1 MYMITRPISVL
12 AVEDDKFITR
22 AYQAK
27 FESEGFNVRF
37 AHDGVEAIGLL
48 KKYIPDV
55 IILDIL
61 MPRSDGFSVLEKI
74 QKNKK
79 WADIPVIMAT
89 NLEGENNITR
99 ARDLNADEYVVKS
112 KLSLK
117 DLVNRINEIKNE
129 L

>member
-1 MYMITRPISVL
+1 MTSRSIRVL
-12 AVEDDKFITR
+12 AVEDDKFISR

-27 FESEGFNVRF
+27 FESEGFKVKF
-37 AHDGVEAIGLL
+37 AHDGVEAIDLL
-48 KKYIPDV
+48 KKYTPDV

-61 MPRSDGFSVLEKI
+61 MPRSDGFSVLKKI

-89 NLEGENNITR
+89 NLEGENNILK
-99 ARDLNADEYVVKS
+99 ARDLNVDEYVVKS
-112 KLSLK
+112 RLSLK
-117 DLVNRINEIKNE
+117 DLVNRIHEIKNE